1 MRVKTLTEILT
12 KELEVTPERSY
23 QSDLR
28 PARRAVRLL
37 NTLQKST
44 QVFIIRKSFKNENL
58 NILILLNQIIS
69 CVGL

>member
-1 MRVKTLTEILT
+1 MAYLNFFLRGKVDVRVKTLTEILT

-37 NTLQKST
+37 NMLQKST
-44 QVFIIRKSFKNENL
+44 QVFVIN
-58 NILILLNQIIS
+58 
-69 CVGL
+69 